1 MRYDLHTHSRH
12 SDGAF
17 APAEVVAKAKD
28 AGLDGIALTDHDCT
42 DGYDEAK
49 AAGDALGLD
58 VLLGCE
64 LSASYQGVGIHMLSY
79 LIDPAHPRWI
89 EEMTMFQDDR
99 SVRAERTV
107 AKLNELGVAV
117 TMEQVR
123 KIAGEGSIGRPHLAQ
138 ALVDAGVIARTP
150 DAFTEEW
157 IGDGG
162 RAYVGRTEV
171 LPDAAVAL
179 TRAAGGVAVI
189 AHPIWIER
197 EADGAFDEIFEA
209 CLAAGVAGIEVAHP
223 DHDDEIRRRF
233 EALAEK
239 HDLIPTGSSDFHG
252 NAHGGQLGANTA
264 NEDIIAALRAN
275 AAAAKGA

>member
-17 APAEVVAKAKD
+17 SPAEVVAKAKD

-42 DGYDEAK
+42 DGYDEART
-49 AAGDALGLD
+49 AGETLGID

-64 LSASYQGVGIHMLSY
+64 LSASFRGVGIHMLSY
-79 LIDPAHPRWI
+79 LIDPQHPRWI
-89 EEMTMFQDDR
+89 EEMRTFQDDR

-107 AKLNELGVAV
+107 AKLQELGVPV
-117 TMEQVR
+117 TIEQVR
-123 KIAGEGSIGRPHLAQ
+123 AIAGEGSIGRPHLAQ
-138 ALVDAGVIARTP
+138 ALVDAGVIATTP
-150 DAFTEEW
+150 EAFTDEW

-197 EADGAFDEIFEA
+197 EAGDAFEEIFEA
-209 CLAAGVAGIEVAHP
+209 CVAAGVAGLEVAHP
-223 DHDDEIRRRF
+223 DHDPDTRRRF
-233 EALAEK
+233 TALAEK

-252 NAHGGQLGANTA
+252 NAHGGRLGAHTVG
-264 NEDIIAALRAN
+264 EDIIAALRAH
-275 AAAAKGA
+275 ATTASGV